1 MAKSPRASTVPG
13 RDSTRRSVVIDGR
26 RGPRFLVT
34 STVTPLQSKGR
45 TPPAQEGPALS
56 PLKLDRTKRW
66 LVILDRAIGAVTSSG
81 LALVLPLSLLL
92 FLQWPLRDLVQAYSR
107 EANDLAQC
115 LFALY
120 VSVAITYAT
129 RKRSHL
135 AADALA
141 RKYAPAKRERI
152 YRLASLCIL
161 VPWSAFMLFA
171 AGPMLV
177 QSVMQLER
185 FPDTYNAGY
194 SIVKSAVGLAALLVL
209 LQAIVDVLRDRNP
222 ESL

>member
-1 MAKSPRASTVPG
+1 M
-13 RDSTRRSVVIDGR
+13 
-26 RGPRFLVT
+26 
-34 STVTPLQSKGR
+34 
-45 TPPAQEGPALS
+45 
-56 PLKLDRTKRW
+56 LDRMKRW
-66 LVILDRAIGAVTSSG
+66 LVVLDRAIGIVAASA

-92 FLQWPLRDLVQAYSR
+92 FLQWPLRDLLQAYSR
-107 EANDLAQC
+107 EANDLAQW

-129 RKRSHL
+129 RSRSHL

-141 RKYAPAKRERI
+141 RRYSLTKRERL
-152 YRLASLCIL
+152 YRWATLCVL

-171 AGPMLV
+171 AGPMLL
-177 QSVMQLER
+177 QSVLQLER

-194 SIVKSAVGLAALLVL
+194 FIVKVAVGLAALLVL
-209 LQAIVDVLRDRNP
+209 LQALVDAFRDRKP

>member
-1 MAKSPRASTVPG
+1 
-13 RDSTRRSVVIDGR
+13 
-26 RGPRFLVT
+26 LN
-34 STVTPLQSKGR
+34 
-45 TPPAQEGPALS
+45 PP
-56 PLKLDRTKRW
+56 KLDRTKRW

-171 AGPMLV
+171 AGPMLL
-177 QSVMQLER
+177 QSVLQLER

-194 SIVKSAVGLAALLVL
+194 FIVKSAVGLAALLVL
-209 LQAIVDVLRDRNP
+209 VQAIVDMLQDRNP